1 MKLKRT
7 LEVGQTVWEVFIYK
21 VRPAVVT
28 RVCTIRLD
36 DPARTRTTVYEIEC
50 EDGSL
55 SPRYYESDVG
65 VALFTDLDEAERKCE
80 ENRHYRS
87 CLGPRESYMI
97 KDIER
102 KSRSDHGRAMRAG
115 ARTTAD
121 RVRGMLRASE
131 ICGKKAVRDEI

>member
-28 RVCTIRLD
+28 RVSTVRLD

-65 VALFTDLDEAERKCE
+65 VVLFADPEEAERKCG
-80 ENRHYRS
+80 ENKQFRS
-87 CLGPRESYMI
+87 SLGPRESYMI
-97 KDIER
+97 KEIGKR
-102 KSRSDHGRAMRAG
+102 RPTGCGRVSRAG
-115 ARTTAD
+115 AGTAD

-131 ICGKKAVRDEI
+131 IYGKRAGNDEI